1 MQRCLLGT
9 RGSQSGSGKTKQ
21 LLEGRTPAET
31 RVLAWAGLTELHR
44 SEGALWGLTLTP
56 VPVALGAALLTRG
69 ANAEAASITCP
80 SGFCCP
86 LPRLLLGGDSCL
98 WVQES
103 LEFAAP
109 RSTHSGQ
116 EGRGAF
122 TPSCCSRW
130 PQGSACPPLEWPRE
144 ARAWT
149 ACPLQQEDPGWAVSW
164 PGLCSVPSLPL
175 RAVHSLNP
183 RGSVSHLQ

>member
-1 MQRCLLGT
+1 MGPHAHPSACGPGSSFANPWSEC
-9 RGSQSGSGKTKQ
+9 RGCQHHMP
-21 LLEGRTPAET
+21 L
-31 RVLAWAGLTELHR
+31 
-44 SEGALWGLTLTP
+44 
-56 VPVALGAALLTRG
+56 
-69 ANAEAASITCP
+69 C
-80 SGFCCP
+80 FCCP

-130 PQGSACPPLEWPRE
+130 PQGSARPPLEWPRE
-144 ARAWT
+144 ARAWI